1 MLVGMQNGADTLEN
15 HLGVPQKVNYRVI
28 IWPSILTAGI
38 NLREIK
44 TMSRQKLVQ
53 NIHRSIIY
61 NRQKLE
67 TTQNSPVDECI
78 KM

>member
-44 TMSRQKLVQ
+44 TMS
-53 NIHRSIIY
+53 
-61 NRQKLE
+61 
-67 TTQNSPVDECI
+67 TQTGTWTFTATICLIAWNGKNLDVH
-78 KM
+78 